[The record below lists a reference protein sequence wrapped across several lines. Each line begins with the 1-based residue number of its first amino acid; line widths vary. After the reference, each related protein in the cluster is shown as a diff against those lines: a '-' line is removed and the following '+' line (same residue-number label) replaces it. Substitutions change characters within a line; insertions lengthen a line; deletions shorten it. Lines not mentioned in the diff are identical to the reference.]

1 VVKMTMAQ
9 AQKAVQS
16 ADAASETWLSALMD
30 GEMDDDESG
39 LAISRLG
46 KDADAMRIWS
56 EYGLIGDAMRG
67 CVPDTSSLEQRIK
80 AALAAEPT
88 ILAPV
93 VKPPRQPVYWAA
105 AAAAVAAITW
115 TVLSVAPAN
124 PGVPVAVNGLMAP
137 SQSTQ
142 AAPVQP
148 ATAQDVASND
158 VEPYLAAH
166 QDYAFMVAGE
176 PDMHITKVS
185 LPVDA
190 R

>member
-1 VVKMTMAQ
+1 MAQ
-9 AQKAVQS
+9 TQKAVQP

-30 GEMDDDESG
+30 GELDDDEAG
-39 LAISRLG
+39 RAIGRLS
-46 KDADAMRIWS
+46 KDADALRIWS

-67 CVPDTSSLEQRIK
+67 CVQDTSSLDMRIK

-93 VKPPRQPVYWAA
+93 AKPNRQPVYWAA

-115 TVLSVAPAN
+115 TVLSVAPVN
-124 PGVPVAVNGLMAP
+124 PGVPVAANGLMAP
-137 SQSTQ
+137 STQ

-148 ATAQDVASND
+148 ATAQDVASNE
-158 VEPYLAAH
+158 VAPYLEAH

-185 LPVDA
+185 LSGDA